1 MNPAP
6 SLHKA
11 AGHWTPGLSLA
22 RSASIFLSN
31 VIGRDAATQAPKGY
45 VPASRQGTDAKL
57 NSDARS
63 APGATLTAA
72 FREGV
77 TVRIRARNAG
87 GRIVIGCRFPSPV
100 ASSANNPARMNLFGA
115 LKALRSLVFPLRVQ
129 PAKQSRCGFTQALR
143 SLSSRAAHRRQR
155 DGETLKCP
163 TKVVK
168 DSAK

>member
-1 MNPAP
+1 
-6 SLHKA
+6 
-11 AGHWTPGLSLA
+11 LSLA

-77 TVRIRARNAG
+77 TVRIRARNAD
-87 GRIVIGCRFPSPV
+87 GRIVIGCRFN
-100 ASSANNPARMNLFGA
+100 ASATPANNPVRMNLFGA
-115 LKALRSLVFPLRVQ
+115 Y
-129 PAKQSRCGFTQALR
+129 PATSPGRGAGNKRGQT
-143 SLSSRAAHRRQR
+143 
-155 DGETLKCP
+155 
-163 TKVVK
+163 
-168 DSAK
+168 